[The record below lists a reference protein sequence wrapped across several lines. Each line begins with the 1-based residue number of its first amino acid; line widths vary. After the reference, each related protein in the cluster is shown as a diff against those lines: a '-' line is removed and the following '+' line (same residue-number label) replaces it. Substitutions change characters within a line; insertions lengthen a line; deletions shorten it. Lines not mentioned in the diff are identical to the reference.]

1 MQQLLPNAVRRVL
14 LKNVFKALIELSNCF
29 AILCSNAISE
39 ALCSLEKIFLP
50 GFFDVME
57 HLPIHL
63 VYELRN
69 VGQVLYRWMYPI
81 EIYLHILKL
90 FMRNHTHPEALIAK
104 AVLIEECMIF
114 CSRYL
119 DDNVET
125 RLSRPIRKNEIG
137 NYFGSTVG
145 KIIQLRLDLI
155 TLTQAHRYILGNI
168 DSVAPF
174 IE

>member
-1 MQQLLPNAVRRVL
+1 M

-168 DSVAPF
+168 DSMAPF